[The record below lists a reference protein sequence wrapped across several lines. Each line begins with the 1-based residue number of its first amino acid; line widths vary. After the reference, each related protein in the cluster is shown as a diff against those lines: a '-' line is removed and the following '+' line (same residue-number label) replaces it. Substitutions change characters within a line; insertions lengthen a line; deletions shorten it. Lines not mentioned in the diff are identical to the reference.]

1 MSKERKLRVGKDSVV
16 IGDVSGNVGNGSVVV
31 GPTDSRGNTIINTPM
46 AVGRGA
52 YAGPGSIAI
61 GAGAGAG
68 SAAVLALNEIGNLI
82 QGSGDRELIGQFI
95 DLVGALNSDKK
106 DKSLIQRLW
115 AGIKDAAVLNG
126 AISFV
131 TQVSTFIASITK

>member
-82 QGSGDRELIGQFI
+82 QGSGDMELIGQFI